1 MILAI
6 LFRSSL
12 AVPGLASTI
21 QAPLSAINNS
31 SSTKKLS
38 RRSVAA
44 LPSMF
49 SPTPGTARPRKSK
62 LNTAAGSQAQ
72 VLVTGDKDRAE
83 DAAGVEEDTEAG
95 DQTLAN
101 PTPEK
106 KRRSVATPKQRVT
119 RSAKQA
125 AASKSTANNN
135 GDNANPFDVIDEIV

>member
-12 AVPGLASTI
+12 SVPGLASTN
-21 QAPLSAINNS
+21 QAPLLAINNS
-31 SSTKKLS
+31 STTKKLS

-62 LNTAAGSQAQ
+62 LNTAAGSQ
-72 VLVTGDKDRAE
+72 VLVTGDQDRAE
-83 DAAGVEEDTEAG
+83 DATGEEADTAAGG
-95 DQTLAN
+95 QTLAN

-106 KRRSVATPKQRVT
+106 KQRSVATPKQKVA

-125 AASKSTANNN
+125 AASANKN
-135 GDNANPFDVIDEIV
+135 GDNANSFHVFDEIV

>member
-1 MILAI
+1 M
-6 LFRSSL
+6 
-12 AVPGLASTI
+12 
-21 QAPLSAINNS
+21 
-31 SSTKKLS
+31 
-38 RRSVAA
+38 AA

-125 AASKSTANNN
+125 AASANKN
-135 GDNANPFDVIDEIV
+135 GDNANSFHVIDEIV